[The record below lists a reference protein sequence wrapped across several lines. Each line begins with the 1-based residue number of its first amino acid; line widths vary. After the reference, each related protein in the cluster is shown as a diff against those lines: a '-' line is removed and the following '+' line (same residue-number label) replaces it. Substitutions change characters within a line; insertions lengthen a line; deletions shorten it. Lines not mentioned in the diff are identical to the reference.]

1 MTTSPHTSPPRRLG
15 SGAIVPLILLLTSC
29 SREEVTVYRV
39 PKEREPESPGN
50 SAAALPAATA
60 PAATQSGPMG
70 DTTVATASG
79 HSLTWTAPATWQPK
93 PLGAMRKGSFT
104 VVGEAGASADLSI
117 TAFPGAVGGD
127 LANINRWR
135 GQVTLPPINEADL
148 PTATIRFT
156 ANGLAFSVVDLAS
169 ADPANPQRIL
179 GGMTPYQGA
188 MWFFKLTGPDA
199 LVASAKPAFLE
210 FLQTVKVAAPT
221 TP

>member
-1 MTTSPHTSPPRRLG
+1 MTTSTIPALLLSSPRRLLL
-15 SGAIVPLILLLTSC
+15 ALCLLLTGC
-29 SREEVTVYRV
+29 NKAEVTSYRV
-39 PKEREPESPGN
+39 PKEKDAELPANLTAPTPAN
-50 SAAALPAATA
+50 SATSAPSGEMANTAVATAGGPSLTWMA
-60 PAATQSGPMG
+60 PAA
-70 DTTVATASG
+70 
-79 HSLTWTAPATWQPK
+79 WQAK
-93 PLGAMRKGSFT
+93 PPGAMRKGSFT
-104 VVGEAGASADLSI
+104 VLGEAGATADLSI

-135 GQVTLPPINEADL
+135 GQVALPPITDAEL
-148 PTATIRFT
+148 PTATTRFT

-210 FLQTVKVAAPT
+210 FLQTVKIAAPT